1 MRDKHSA
8 FYIVAEAI
16 FMLLTALSLFGF
28 IDWMWLL
35 IFAPIIISLAIATL
49 LLFPS
54 SALVLSLVLYNYL
67 KALVNYHYPKGI
79 VAFYLIRCKLSIE
92 GFTTQIHKPE
102 FNDMFK
108 VYSDFIEKLEF
119 RIGELNKNPGKKLE
133 WGDLI

>member
-1 MRDKHSA
+1 M
-8 FYIVAEAI
+8 
-16 FMLLTALSLFGF
+16 
-28 IDWMWLL
+28 
-35 IFAPIIISLAIATL
+35 
-49 LLFPS
+49 
-54 SALVLSLVLYNYL
+54 
-67 KALVNYHYPKGI
+67 
-79 VAFYLIRCKLSIE
+79 AFYLIRCKLSIE